1 MFDQQAFTEAV
12 SIAAAAIAQAGIAG
26 SQGGPSNLQRFR
38 AHHPPTFTRGGDPM
52 VADHWFMQIENVL
65 EAMEITSDMTRIRL
79 AAFQLE
85 GEAQVWWRWARTSSD
100 LEVMT
105 WAEFQELF
113 MGKYFPETERHAKA
127 QEFLELK
134 QGATTVMDYVARFTE
149 LARFADD
156 YVATDLAKVRRFE
169 NGLKLSIRARI
180 VGLRLQ
186 DMDSMV
192 GTALTIEREIED
204 ARSTRDVSVSSKR
217 KDSQSSSSSG
227 KRQRASSSRG
237 SQSRSHPGQGQMRV
251 ASQAGQM
258 VCYHCQQPGHMRR
271 DCPQRQGSQGFRTAQ
286 SQSVAGQERIQ
297 YVPPQ
302 RGTGQRG
309 QSQFQGATRAPHISQ
324 AGSRGQS
331 MGRGRGRGPQAGTSG
346 V

>member
-1 MFDQQAFTEAV
+1 MASRGRGRRGRPRGTGQAPPTFDQPPVFDQQAFVKAV
-12 SIAAAAIAQAGIAG
+12 GVAVTAIARASVAD

-38 AHHPPTFTRGGDPM
+38 AHYPPTFTGEGDPM

-65 EAMEITSDMTRIRL
+65 EAMEITSDTARIRL

-85 GEAQVWWRWARTSSD
+85 GEARLWWRWVRTFRD

-105 WAEFQELF
+105 WTGFQELF
-113 MGKYFPETERHAKA
+113 MGKYFPETARHAKA

-134 QGATTVMDYVARFTE
+134 QGAMTVMDYVARFTD
-149 LARFADD
+149 LARFAE
-156 YVATDLAKVRRFE
+156 AKVRIFE

-192 GTALTIEREIED
+192 GMALTIEREIED
-204 ARSTRDVSVSSKR
+204 ARSTRDASVSGKM

-237 SQSRSHPGQGQMRV
+237 SQSHDHPGQGQMRV
-251 ASQAGQM
+251 AGQAGQVRFASQAGQM
-258 VCYHCQQPGHMRR
+258 VCYHCQQHGHMRR
-271 DCPQRQGSQGFRTAQ
+271 DCPQRQGSQGFGTSP
-286 SQSVAGQERIQ
+286 SQSVAG
-297 YVPPQ
+297 
-302 RGTGQRG
+302 
-309 QSQFQGATRAPHISQ
+309 
-324 AGSRGQS
+324 
-331 MGRGRGRGPQAGTSG
+331 
-346 V
+346 